1 MKYIYRASIEQLEA
15 ERERQTRYL
24 KHFLADSD
32 RCKVSG
38 YIKEC
43 FKVLNAVKLAIKEK
57 LA

>member
-1 MKYIYRASIEQLEA
+1 MKYIYRADLKQLEA
-15 ERERQTRYL
+15 EKERQTRYL
-24 KHFLADSD
+24 KNFLADSD

-43 FKVLNAVKLAIKEK
+43 YKVLNAVKLAMKEK